1 MNRETDRT
9 PVHPFWSVAVT
20 VIGNVPNWVGVPES
34 TPAADNVMPVG
45 RVLVVVKVA
54 LPTAFVC
61 VNVTGVYGTPK
72 VPNETLEGLTTID

>member
-1 MNRETDRT
+1 MNRETDLA
-9 PVHPFWSVAVT
+9 PVQPFWSVTVT

-61 VNVTGVYGTPK
+61 VKVIGVYGTPK

>member
-34 TPAADNVMPVG
+34 TPAADNAMPVG
-45 RVLVVVKVA
+45 SVLVVLKVA

-61 VNVTGVYGTPK
+61 VNVTGVYGTPT
-72 VPNETLEGLTTID
+72 VPNDTVDGLTVID